1 MSILA
6 ETKAVLL
13 KVGYIDQ
20 SSTGL
25 ISYRLR
31 LEKLA
36 SLLDTVEVVDPTAI
50 VTVDMTGEMGTMDVP
65 KYVFMSQVRGW
76 NYS

>member
-13 KVGYIDQ
+13 KVGYNDQ

-65 KYVFMSQVRGW
+65 KYVFMSQVRG
-76 NYS
+76 

>member
-50 VTVDMTGEMGTMDVP
+50 VTVDMTGEMGTMEVP
-65 KYVFMSQVRGW
+65 KYVFMSQVRG
-76 NYS
+76 

>member
-13 KVGYIDQ
+13 KVGYIDL

-36 SLLDTVEVVDPTAI
+36 SLLDKVEVVDPTAI
-50 VTVDMTGEMGTMDVP
+50 VTVDMTGEMGTMEVP
-65 KYVFMSQVRGW
+65 KYVFMSQVRG
-76 NYS
+76 

>member
-1 MSILA
+1 MGIL
-6 ETKAVLL
+6 TNR
-13 KVGYIDQ
+13 

-36 SLLDTVEVVDPTAI
+36 NLLDTVEVVDPTAI
-50 VTVDMTGEMGTMDVP
+50 VTVDMTGEMATMEVP
-65 KYVFMSQVRGW
+65 KYVFMSQVRG
-76 NYS
+76 

>member
-1 MSILA
+1 MGIL
-6 ETKAVLL
+6 TNPLL
-13 KVGYIDQ
+13 D
-20 SSTGL
+20 SL
-25 ISYRLR
+25 MDISYRLR

-65 KYVFMSQVRGW
+65 KYVFMSQVRG
-76 NYS
+76 